1 MDFKVFIHYVVVAFK
16 MLQEENKK
24 QKKIMTAKQL
34 VETLWFAYETYED
47 DYVKKESQKI
57 LSSLESKKND

>member
-57 LSSLESKKND
+57 LSSLESRKND